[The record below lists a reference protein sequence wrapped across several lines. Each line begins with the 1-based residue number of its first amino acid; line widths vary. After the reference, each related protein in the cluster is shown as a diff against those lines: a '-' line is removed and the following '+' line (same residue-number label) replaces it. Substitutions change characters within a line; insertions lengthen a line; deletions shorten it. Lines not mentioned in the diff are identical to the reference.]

1 MAVLQVGD
9 IKLDE
14 VEARELLKKHQYMY
28 FLSTANIV
36 SLSYRSEKRGGKKT
50 GRYVLHV
57 GVIGKLPAEKIKGPC
72 PRLSHMKHPPRKWIY
87 QYRLLKRE

>member
-1 MAVLQVGD
+1 MAALQVGD

-50 GRYVLHV
+50 EKYVLH
-57 GVIGKLPAEKIKGPC
+57 IGSSNMDAKSC
-72 PRLSHMKHPPRKWIY
+72 QKWQGCHI
-87 QYRLLKRE
+87 